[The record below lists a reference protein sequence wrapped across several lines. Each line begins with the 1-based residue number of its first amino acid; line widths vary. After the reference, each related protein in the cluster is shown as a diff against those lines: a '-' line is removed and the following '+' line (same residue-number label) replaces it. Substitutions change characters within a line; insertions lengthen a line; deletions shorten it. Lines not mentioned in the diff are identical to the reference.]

1 MALKLYGMREAT
13 CTQRVLATLA
23 ELGITDFE
31 FIKINL
37 FEKEQKNPSYLALQ
51 PWGKLPLLDDDGYLV
66 YESRAICKYLAL
78 KYHEKNKSLMP
89 SLDNPKAYG
98 LFEQVSQLL

>member
-1 MALKLYGMREAT
+1 MVLKLYGMREAT
-13 CTQRVLATLA
+13 CTQRVFTTLA

-31 FIKINL
+31 LIKINL

-78 KYHEKNKSLMP
+78 KFHEKNKTLMP
-89 SLDNPKAYG
+89 SLDNLKAYG
-98 LFEQVSQLL
+98 QFEQVSQLL